1 MGDLVLIEDARA
13 AKEQELQNQREHL
26 ANHLDQLA
34 ARARAGEI
42 IGVCVASIPSDR
54 KAIGINALKTEECGS
69 HELVGASA
77 ILSTYIASTVSQ

>member
-13 AKEQELQNQREHL
+13 EKEQELRGQREYLADHL
-26 ANHLDQLA
+26 ERLA